1 MSKTTSHI
9 LAALFRH
16 LKSHPTI
23 DQVGVQP
30 YRTLLEKSAAAF
42 KPDKSVQAEPF
53 MIDSMEARWLIP
65 ETNGDRRVILY
76 VHGGGFIAGSI
87 HSHQDLAS
95 RIAKACDAKA
105 LIFNYRLA
113 PEHPFPEG
121 LTDVRTAYEWLTRKY
136 ENTHD
141 IVLVGDSAGAGL
153 ALSLLSTLLSDRYP
167 LPVCSVLIS
176 PWINLD
182 CDRLSRSE
190 NKDKDPMLSM
200 DILKKTADLYTD
212 KPLSHPLI
220 SPVRNDF
227 TGITPVLIQAG
238 ENEILLDDSKLL
250 AEKLRA
256 AGAVADLEIW
266 EDMFHV
272 WHYFARYLS
281 EARQAIQ
288 GIGTFVRRHA
298 RLPG

>member
-30 YRTLLEKSAAAF
+30 YRTLLEKSASAF
-42 KPDKSVQAEPF
+42 RPDRSVQTEPF
-53 MIDSMEARWLIP
+53 IINSMEARWLIP
-65 ETNGDRRVILY
+65 ETRGDRRVILY

-95 RIAKACDAKA
+95 RIAKACNAKA

-121 LTDVRTAYEWLTRKY
+121 LTDVGTAYEWLTREY
-136 ENTHD
+136 GNTHD

-153 ALSLLSTLLSDRYP
+153 ALSLLSTLLSDRRP

-182 CDRLSRSE
+182 CKYLSHAG
-190 NKDKDPMLSM
+190 NDKDPMLDR
-200 DILKKTADLYTD
+200 DILKQTAALYTD

-220 SPVRNDF
+220 SPIHNDF
-227 TGITPVLIQAG
+227 TGITPVLIQTG
-238 ENEILLDDSKLL
+238 ENEILLDDSRLL
-250 AEKLRA
+250 AQKLKA

-272 WHYFARYLS
+272 WHYFAKYLS

-288 GIGTFVRRHA
+288 EIGSFVRRHA
-298 RLPG
+298 RLSG

>member
-16 LKSHPTI
+16 LKSHPTV

-30 YRTLLEKSAAAF
+30 YRTLLEKSAVAF
-42 KPDKSVQAEPF
+42 KPDKSVQTKPF
-53 MIDSMEARWLIP
+53 MINSMEAQWLIP
-65 ETNGDRRVILY
+65 ETHGDRRVILY

-87 HSHQDLAS
+87 HSHRDLAS
-95 RIAKACDAKA
+95 RIAKACEAKA

-121 LTDVRTAYEWLTRKY
+121 LMGVRTAYEWLIR
-136 ENTHD
+136 ECGDRHD
-141 IVLVGDSAGAGL
+141 IVLMGDSAGAGL
-153 ALSLLSTLLSDRYP
+153 ALSLLSGLLTDRRP

-176 PWINLD
+176 PWVNLD
-182 CDRLSRSE
+182 CKNISHAE
-190 NKDKDPMLSM
+190 NKDKDPMLNT
-200 DILKKTADLYTD
+200 DILKQTAALYTD

-220 SPVRNDF
+220 SPINNDF
-227 TGITPVLIQAG
+227 TGITPVLIQTG

-250 AEKLRA
+250 AQKLKT
-256 AGAVADLEIW
+256 AGAVAELEIW

-272 WHYFARYLS
+272 WHYFAKYLS
-281 EARQAIQ
+281 EGRQAIRR
-288 GIGTFVRRHA
+288 IGAFVRQHA
-298 RLPG
+298 

>member
-30 YRTLLEKSAAAF
+30 YRTLLEKSASAF
-42 KPDKSVQAEPF
+42 RPDKSVQTESF

-65 ETNGDRRVILY
+65 ETHGNRRVILY

-121 LTDVRTAYEWLTRKY
+121 LTDVGTAYEWLTREY
-136 ENTHD
+136 GNTHD

-153 ALSLLSTLLSDRYP
+153 ALSLLSTLLSDRHP

-182 CDRLSRSE
+182 CNHLSHAG
-190 NKDKDPMLSM
+190 NQDKDPMLSR
-200 DILKKTADLYTD
+200 DILRKTAALYTD

-220 SPVRNDF
+220 SPIRNDF

-238 ENEILLDDSKLL
+238 ENEILLDDSRLL
-250 AEKLRA
+250 AEKLKA
-256 AGAVADLEIW
+256 AGAFSELEIW

-272 WHYFARYLS
+272 WHYFAKYLS

-288 GIGTFVRRHA
+288 GIGNFVRRHA
-298 RLPG
+298 RLSG